1 MMGEA
6 GGVFKDGTRVK
17 VVVNV
22 DFDEPP
28 SGELNGDV
36 MTVFCGDGGAD
47 AISN

>member
-6 GGVFKDGTRVK
+6 GGVFKDGTRVN

-22 DFDEPP
+22 DFDVPP

-36 MTVFCGDGGAD
+36 ITVFCGDGGAD
-47 AISN
+47 KISN